1 MVKKT
6 LTAITAFTL
15 LSVMAVGTVSAS
27 PNEQEEGTGSASFQL
42 LTAALTDA
50 NNKGVLSDALNE
62 LLSDLFI
69 EYLVTPQTGETVQQA
84 RDRLSVSGQST
95 FQFLVA
101 VLKEARDRGVLSD
114 SLNELLSDLFIEYL
128 IVPQTG
134 ETVQQVRDRL
144 SLQSAQPDTSTTT
157 ATTTPISTP
166 DASLALE
173 VTAEL
178 AGYYSNDEAERGR
191 NAVAHRIWQH
201 PWREGV
207 QTISIVCRQGAEAI
221 EGCGDELEVT
231 LPGSGEA
238 VIGNVALRTPM
249 GSVSLEFNFGGIE
262 PLTLPFDVPQR
273 IVDVERDVWEC
284 FRDEPDTLE
293 PSEDDR
299 GYFGDCAGWG
309 WGNPAMWKWNQDIPV
324 NVWTTGREDY
334 IATLEETLH
343 ELSPLLDLDFARV
356 DSERDATLK
365 AYMGIPKSQVVS
377 AGFPEFC
384 AGE

>member
-15 LSVMAVGTVSAS
+15 LSVIALGTVSAS

-101 VLKEARDRGVLSD
+101 VLKETRDRGVLSD

-178 AGYYSNDEAERGR
+178 AGYYSNDE
-191 NAVAHRIWQH
+191 VSVDVTLSLSDTQH

-207 QTISIVCRQGAEAI
+207 QIISIVCRQGAEAI

-324 NVWTTGREDY
+324 KC
-334 IATLEETLH
+334 
-343 ELSPLLDLDFARV
+343 LDDG
-356 DSERDATLK
+356 T
-365 AYMGIPKSQVVS
+365 
-377 AGFPEFC
+377 
-384 AGE
+384 